1 MPVARRRLYYRLAEV
16 NPRAGAAIGPCPF
29 SLVSDPVSDFV
40 IRDWR
45 LDASEGDQAPLHV
58 HHGGEEAFI
67 CLDGQ
72 LEVEVDGLRNEVD
85 PGSFIVVPR
94 GAVHTFAT
102 RGGAHVLAV
111 MSPEIA
117 ELIDKLHEPMSATAS
132 QALWD
137 RYQSSLA

>member
-1 MPVARRRLYYRLAEV
+1 M
-16 NPRAGAAIGPCPF
+16 
-29 SLVSDPVSDFV
+29 SDFV
-40 IRDWR
+40 IREWR
-45 LDASEGDQAPLHV
+45 LDGSEDDQAPLHV

-72 LEVEVDGLRNEVD
+72 LEVEVDGLRREVD
-85 PGSFIVVPR
+85 PGTFITVPR

-102 RGGAHVLAV
+102 RRGAHVLAV

-117 ELIDKLHEPMSATAS
+117 ELIDRLHEPMSAPDS
-132 QALWD
+132 KALWS